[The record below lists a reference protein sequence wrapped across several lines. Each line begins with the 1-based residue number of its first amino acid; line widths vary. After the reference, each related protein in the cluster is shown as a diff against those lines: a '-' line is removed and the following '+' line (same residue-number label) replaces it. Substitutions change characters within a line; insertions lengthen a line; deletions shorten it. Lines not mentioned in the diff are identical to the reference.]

1 MTLLNELEIEK
12 QLTKLE
18 GWSYNENC
26 LNKSFEF
33 KDFDQTMI
41 AINLI
46 GDLAKK
52 LNHHPNW
59 QNAYNRLTITIS
71 TNDIGGVSELDFTF
85 ALKTEELFQSLT

>member
-18 GWSYNENC
+18 GWNYNENC
-26 LNKSFEF
+26 LIKSFEF

-46 GDLAKK
+46 GYLAKE
-52 LNHHPNW
+52 LNHHPYW
-59 QNAYNRLTITIS
+59 QNAYNRLTISIS

-85 ALKTEELFQSLT
+85 AIKTEELFQPLI